1 MSPDTPASDPVNLR
15 PFSPQLSNV
24 AHLGES
30 PNLDLMRSFAVLSV
44 FVDHIA
50 GTFGIAQRHGDW
62 FWALAHW
69 GVLLFF
75 VHTSFVLM
83 MSMERLRLDG
93 LKLHTTFYIRRL
105 FRIYQLSIVAVVVV
119 VMTRIPVA
127 SWDAYTHL
135 SHRTIFSNLILCQ
148 NLFNRPSVMGPLW
161 SLPLEV
167 QMYLLLPALFIFVRR
182 TSIGPLVG
190 VWLASVGIGL
200 VQPWLGAA
208 SFGQQLGIDR
218 LGIAEY
224 IPCFLAG
231 VIAYYISLR
240 RNGRSLPFWAWA
252 LTLFVMAAVY
262 SGWWVRAGN
271 RPYQKWICCLVIG
284 LVVVQCAESTHQF
297 LNRLT
302 HHIAKYSYGLYLGQ
316 VPVLWLVF
324 IKLNGLRP
332 SLQWPLFIFLIIAVP
347 VASYH
352 LIEHPLIRIGA
363 RMSSSEINM
372 RALRPA
378 P

>member
-1 MSPDTPASDPVNLR
+1 MAR
-15 PFSPQLSNV
+15 LS
-24 AHLGES
+24 ES
-30 PNLDLMRSFAVLSV
+30 PNLDLLRSFAVLSV

-50 GTFGIAQRHGDW
+50 STFGIAQRTGLW
-62 FWALAHW
+62 FWALGHW

-105 FRIYQLSIVAVVVV
+105 FRIYPLSIVAVVVV
-119 VMTRIPVA
+119 VMTGIPVA
-127 SWDAYTHL
+127 NWEANTHL
-135 SHRTIFSNLILCQ
+135 SHLTIFSNLILCQ
-148 NLFNRPSVMGPLW
+148 NLFHRSSVLAPLW
-161 SLPLEV
+161 VLPFLV
-167 QMYLLLPALFIFVRR
+167 QMDLLLPALFIFVRR

-190 VWLASVGIGL
+190 VWLISVGIGR
-200 VQPWLGAA
+200 V
-208 SFGQQLGIDR
+208 QQLHGIDG
-218 LGIAEY
+218 LEIAEY

-240 RNGRSLPFWAWA
+240 RKGRSLPFGAWA
-252 LTLFVMAAVY
+252 LTLCVMGAVY
-262 SGWWVRAGN
+262 SGWGGRAGY
-271 RPYQKWICCLVIG
+271 RPYQEWICCLVIG

-302 HHIAKYSYGLYLGQ
+302 HHIAKYSYGFYLGQ

-324 IKLNGLRP
+324 VKLNDLRP

-352 LIEHPLIRIGA
+352 LIEHPLMRIGA
-363 RMSSSEINM
+363 RMSSSEIKM
-372 RALRPA
+372 RVLRPA
-378 P
+378 L